1 MPHSS
6 PHPPCSTPVGKGK
19 GWIVRLREAIH
30 PWHSPDQGENQ
41 GEAQVLTTQ
50 LRQGLL
56 ARRMILQTILA
67 LVTAALL
74 FHIGKLQ
81 LCAGGYYQDHAR
93 RLTVHTSVETAKR
106 GSILDLHGNKFAVDQ
121 STKDLY
127 VEPRRFQEKIPLV
140 AKIMARHLDLD
151 ALTLEKRFQEAAN
164 HVFTMKISDGI
175 PLEYVHEYA
184 LSTIPGL
191 ILRPIRDAQ
200 GRPIAFKAYLAPRG
214 LTKEQ
219 VSLCLERIP
228 ECFNLSKIEL
238 KSKIQNT
245 QERCQEISVKRGISR
260 EDASRILEELEGI
273 GIRKG
278 VRYLDSWIRFYPRN
292 TELSNL
298 LGYTNHENQGVSGVE
313 ALMDSYLKPTP
324 GKSAF
329 QRDFQGNPL
338 GEGTQLLQQPVDG
351 SDVYLT
357 IQEPIQRIL
366 EEELSALWEK
376 HRPDRAYAIMV
387 DPSTGAIMGLAQFPQ
402 FNPNDRSTMEDPDVC
417 QNHILL
423 QCYDPG
429 SIMKPV
435 SLTAVLDAGVA
446 DLNTVKDCEKG
457 RWTYNRKALRDSHA
471 YEDLTLAQVIQKSSN
486 IGTAKFSLDLGEE
499 KMYSYLR
506 AFGFGKPTGLG
517 FYPEEGAPVVFR
529 QESRGLFR
537 ALHQWDS
544 LTITRVPMGQGITVP
559 LLQVLQAWS
568 ALANHGEIMQPYLVD
583 RVQHADGTI
592 EYCRPHPK
600 GEPVSASA
608 VEKMTRALTMVTQKG
623 GTGTRAAVK
632 HFQVA
637 GKTGTGQMWIQPDLA
652 KGIRGHYA
660 ENQFLASFI
669 GFAPASHPR
678 FLLLVSAENPTVGAH
693 TGAGVAAPVFQRIAT
708 RTLEYLQ
715 VAPDDAEETPPAKTP
730 SRPSTAQR

>member
-1 MPHSS
+1 MPH
-6 PHPPCSTPVGKGK
+6 PDPQPPCPPQEGKPQ
-19 GWIVRLREAIH
+19 GWIARLWGALQ
-30 PWHSPDQGENQ
+30 PWHDLPQEEEEEN
-41 GEAQVLTTQ
+41 GKVFTVQ
-50 LRQGLL
+50 LRRGLL
-56 ARRMILQTILA
+56 ARQMVLE
-67 LVTAALL
+67 VTSLLL
-74 FHIGKLQ
+74 FLLLFWHIAKIQ
-81 LCAGGYYQDHAR
+81 LGQGGYYQAQAR
-93 RLTVHTSVETAKR
+93 RLTVRTSIETAKR
-106 GSILDLHGNKFAVDQ
+106 GSILDLNGNKFAVDQ

-140 AKIMARHLDLD
+140 AKIIARHLEIDPQE
-151 ALTLEKRFQEAAN
+151 LENRFHKAAD
-164 HVFTMKISDGI
+164 HIFTMKLSDGI
-175 PLEYVHEYA
+175 PLEYVQEYT

-200 GRPIAFKAYLAPRG
+200 GRPIAFKAYLSPRG
-214 LTKEQ
+214 LSKEQ
-219 VSLCLERIP
+219 VEICLQRIP
-228 ECFNLSKIEL
+228 ECFAINKLDL
-238 KSKIQNT
+238 KKKIQTT

-260 EDASRILEELEGI
+260 EDASLILEELKSA
-273 GIRKG
+273 GIRQG

-292 TELSNL
+292 SELSNL
-298 LGYTNHENQGVSGVE
+298 LGYTNHENKGVSGVE
-313 ALMDSYLKPTP
+313 ALMDSYLKPTL

-329 QRDFQGNPL
+329 HHDSKQNPL
-338 GEGTQLLQQPVDG
+338 GEGTQLLEEPVDG

-366 EEELSALWEK
+366 EEELQVLWEK
-376 HRPDRAYAIMV
+376 HRPDRAYAIMM

-600 GEPVSASA
+600 GEPVSAHA
-608 VEKMTRALTMVTQKG
+608 VEKMTQALTMVTQQG

-637 GKTGTGQMWIQPDLA
+637 GKTGTGQMWIQPNVA

-669 GFAPASHPR
+669 GFAPASRPR

-693 TGAGVAAPVFQRIAT
+693 TGAGVAAPVFQRIAS

-715 VAPDDAEETPPAKTP
+715 VAPDEEDKAPSPKHSPAA
-730 SRPSTAQR
+730 TAKR

>member
-1 MPHSS
+1 MPRPSTQ
-6 PHPPCSTPVGKGK
+6 PPCSTPAGEGR
-19 GWIVRLREAIH
+19 GWFVRLLGMVQ
-30 PWHSPDQGENQ
+30 PWKETCEGGEEE
-41 GEAQVLTTQ
+41 GKVFTAQ
-50 LRQGLL
+50 LRRGLL
-56 ARRMILQTILA
+56 ARRMILEIVSFLIFF
-67 LVTAALL
+67 LLL
-74 FHIGKLQ
+74 FHIARIQ
-81 LCAGGYYQDHAR
+81 LFDGGYYQDHAR
-93 RLTVHTSVETAKR
+93 RLTVRTSVMTAKR
-106 GSILDLHGNKFAVDQ
+106 GSILDINGNKFAVDQ

-140 AKIMARHLDLD
+140 AKVIARHLDLD
-151 ALTLEKRFQEAAN
+151 PAALEKRFQEAAD
-164 HVFTMKISDGI
+164 HVFIMKISDGI
-175 PLEYVHEYA
+175 PMEYVHEYA

-200 GRPIAFKAYLAPRG
+200 GRPIAFKAYLSPRG

-219 VSLCLERIP
+219 VEICLQRIP
-228 ECFNLSKIEL
+228 ECFNISKLDL
-238 KSKIQNT
+238 KNKIQNT

-260 EDASRILEELEGI
+260 ESASLILEELQTA
-273 GIRKG
+273 GIRRG
-278 VRYLDSWIRFYPRN
+278 VRYLDSWVRFYPRN
-292 TELSNL
+292 SELSNL

-313 ALMDSYLKPTP
+313 ALMDSYLKPTL
-324 GKSAF
+324 GKTAF
-329 QRDFQGNPL
+329 QHDSKFNPL
-338 GEGTQLLQQPVDG
+338 EEGTQLLEEPVDG

-366 EEELSALWEK
+366 EEELAVLWEK

-429 SIMKPV
+429 SIMKPI

-517 FYPEEGAPVVFR
+517 FYPEEGDPVVFR

-583 RVQHADGTI
+583 RVQHADGTV
-592 EYCRPHPK
+592 EYARPHPK

-608 VEKMTRALTMVTQKG
+608 VEKMTRALTMVTQQG

-632 HFQVA
+632 NFQVA

-669 GFAPASHPR
+669 GFAPASRPR
-678 FLLLVSAENPTVGAH
+678 FLLMVSAENPTVGAH

-708 RTLEYLQ
+708 RALEYLQ
-715 VAPDDAEETPPAKTP
+715 VAPDEDEKEPPKKTA